1 MLLLRFGVLKTVKPT
16 TKVAKMITGPYL
28 DRHPLLGTGFPAIR
42 AHAANPSPPKCKA
55 EAAAE
60 VECVCVRV
68 CVYVCVRMCVC
79 VRMYVYVCVCMCEC
93 VRVSVYV

>member
-1 MLLLRFGVLKTVKPT
+1 
-16 TKVAKMITGPYL
+16 MIIGPDL

-60 VECVCVRV
+60 VEAEAAAEVECVRV
-68 CVYVCVRMCVC
+68 CVYVCTYVC
-79 VRMYVYVCVCMCEC
+79 VRVCMCM
-93 VRVSVYV
+93 YV

>member
-1 MLLLRFGVLKTVKPT
+1 
-16 TKVAKMITGPYL
+16 MITDPDL

-60 VECVCVRV
+60 VEAEAAAEVECVCV
-68 CVYVCVRMCVC
+68 
-79 VRMYVYVCVCMCEC
+79 
-93 VRVSVYV
+93 